1 MNRDGLSGPI
11 ERIDRISNEWDVVFS
26 SACHMLVIVRFWLK
40 FRICHLFLWLSEIP
54 VRYTLVNSIFT
65 GSLTHGSCE

>member
-26 SACHMLVIVRFWLK
+26 SACHMLVIVCFLLK
-40 FRICHLFLWLSEIP
+40 FRMSLIS
-54 VRYTLVNSIFT
+54 YTLVNSIFT